1 MDRQLI
7 LLAEDNADDEA
18 LALRALG
25 KHMSEVEVVVV
36 RNGIE
41 VMDFLQA
48 TGSFADRDPVDLPKL
63 LLLDLKMPMMDGLET
78 LKRIRETRHAR
89 YLPVVIL
96 TSSDELQDRIEGYRL
111 GANSYVRKP
120 VKFDEFVEATRQL
133 GSYWLYLNEVP
144 PQPRN

>member
-78 LKRIRETRHAR
+78 LKRIRETSHAR